1 MTLLQA
7 LIAATSVVT
16 VVISV
21 FSFKTRSSVQDRLR
35 KMVPG
40 SGLNVALSTSK
51 RRKLMRLSK
60 TSQRQIESELADL
73 IDLACSAVLTG
84 LSLHSAIER
93 VATRASGIVAS
104 ELRVFL
110 RNVEMGHSLS
120 LELDA
125 LCERLPTPSVREF
138 VSKISIAIARGTPL
152 AESLASLSTSLRER
166 RSLELL
172 ARAGANETKM
182 LIPLV
187 ALVLPTTVLF
197 ALYPSVLVLNVGFN

>member
-1 MTLLQA
+1 LTLLQA

-110 RNVEMGHSLS
+110 RNVKMGHSLS

>member
-110 RNVEMGHSLS
+110 RNVKMGHSLS

>member
-1 MTLLQA
+1 VTLLQL
-7 LIAATSVVT
+7 LIAATSVITFIALALGLRV
-16 VVISV
+16 
-21 FSFKTRSSVQDRLR
+21 RSSVQDRLR
-35 KMVPG
+35 LMVPG
-40 SGLNVALSTSK
+40 SGLDAPTNTSK
-51 RRKLMRLSK
+51 RRKLLRLSK
-60 TSQRQIESELADL
+60 ALQRQIDSELADL

-84 LSLHSAIER
+84 QSLHSAIER
-93 VATRASGIVAS
+93 IATRANGLVAS

-120 LELDA
+120 HELDA

-138 VSKISIAIARGTPL
+138 VSKVSISIARGTPL
-152 AESLASLSTSLRER
+152 AESLASLSSSLRER

>member
-1 MTLLQA
+1 LTLLQV
-7 LIAATSVVT
+7 LIATTSVIT
-16 VVISV
+16 VFTLV
-21 FSFKTRSSVQDRLR
+21 FSLRTLSSVQDRLR
-35 KMVPG
+35 QMVPG
-40 SGLNVALSTSK
+40 SGLNLALGTSK
-51 RRKLMRLSK
+51 SRKLFRLPK
-60 TSQRQIESELADL
+60 ASQRQIESELSDL

-84 LSLHSAIER
+84 QSLHSAIDR

-110 RNVEMGHSLS
+110 RNVEMGLSLS
-120 LELDA
+120 HELDA

-152 AESLASLSTSLRER
+152 AESLASLSFSLRER